1 MGKAE
6 RKKKAK
12 PMRSHPIIDE
22 SVSMN
27 SEEENDTLKLQNFLA
42 NGETLPV
49 IKQLYSP
56 DVKERAWAASCSSNL
71 ILGDKKI
78 RRLLLSQ
85 NLIKALIERLT
96 DDYEIAR
103 EALGTLRNLT
113 VVNEHEICVEMYRKD
128 ILTPLMVLV
137 SKASGV
143 IDNII
148 KGIPAESDPIVDAR
162 DTIWKSAENIICIIW
177 ALSETSQEVLRGI
190 NNTNIIPFLMSCLIQ
205 TCTVPTN
212 TVVSAAQCLHTLTDD
227 NPDVHIHFQQNPQ
240 YAQSLLNVINLDE
253 NTLSS
258 KEHLLFIKVLCCGI
272 LSNLYS
278 VVGLPISKSESMLD
292 LNNYL
297 MPVLIPCLTFDI
309 KKAADE
315 AIENVSEIDNAQ
327 CPETTKEHPKYTIPT
342 AENNLNKIN
351 VQLMT
356 LQLALEILSKIFLD
370 CFSKDGD
377 DDGWQDESQE
387 DNDMMSTNV
396 KEDNIMEDI
405 IIMGMNQPDEQ
416 SKIHPILNTFATI
429 ILPKLF
435 TLAYPTHL
443 SFPEQ
448 LGPNVL
454 PMPSVAPEITSSLAT
469 VHIRTIECINNFL
482 LVMVDNVEDKWW
494 FTQHREDAKQ
504 AWTLLFELGN
514 QVTGKG
520 INDPGQE
527 NRVKIL
533 DALIGCLWTLARGL
547 ESCVPVTSDQIR
559 CLFGCY
565 ESDVYDTMRVK
576 IIGTLGMIAR
586 RQNAIDDNK
595 LIGSFLFNIPSLLKN
610 DKNDSTSPECVI
622 EVLNAIYDIYADKDF
637 DYDEPVFV
645 QGGYLPLLENIV
657 DAIRKMAKSIDKRT
671 SRDLRL
677 RADEAYENL
686 VAFINYKRDERN
698 N

>member
-42 NGETLPV
+42 N
-49 IKQLYSP
+49 
-56 DVKERAWAASCSSNL
+56 ERAWAASCSSNL

-190 NNTNIIPFLMSCLIQ
+190 NNTNIIPFLMSYLIQ

-272 LSNLYS
+272 
-278 VVGLPISKSESMLD
+278 
-292 LNNYL
+292 
-297 MPVLIPCLTFDI
+297 
-309 KKAADE
+309 
-315 AIENVSEIDNAQ
+315 
-327 CPETTKEHPKYTIPT
+327 
-342 AENNLNKIN
+342 
-351 VQLMT
+351 
-356 LQLALEILSKIFLD
+356 
-370 CFSKDGD
+370 KD
-377 DDGWQDESQE
+377 
-387 DNDMMSTNV
+387 
-396 KEDNIMEDI
+396 
-405 IIMGMNQPDEQ
+405 
-416 SKIHPILNTFATI
+416 
-429 ILPKLF
+429 
-435 TLAYPTHL
+435 
-443 SFPEQ
+443 
-448 LGPNVL
+448 
-454 PMPSVAPEITSSLAT
+454 
-469 VHIRTIECINNFL
+469 
-482 LVMVDNVEDKWW
+482 
-494 FTQHREDAKQ
+494 
-504 AWTLLFELGN
+504 
-514 QVTGKG
+514 
-520 INDPGQE
+520 
-527 NRVKIL
+527 
-533 DALIGCLWTLARGL
+533 
-547 ESCVPVTSDQIR
+547 
-559 CLFGCY
+559 
-565 ESDVYDTMRVK
+565 
-576 IIGTLGMIAR
+576 
-586 RQNAIDDNK
+586 
-595 LIGSFLFNIPSLLKN
+595 
-610 DKNDSTSPECVI
+610 
-622 EVLNAIYDIYADKDF
+622 
-637 DYDEPVFV
+637 
-645 QGGYLPLLENIV
+645 
-657 DAIRKMAKSIDKRT
+657 
-671 SRDLRL
+671 
-677 RADEAYENL
+677 
-686 VAFINYKRDERN
+686 
-698 N
+698 

>member
-1 MGKAE
+1 
-6 RKKKAK
+6 
-12 PMRSHPIIDE
+12 MRSHPIIDE
-22 SVSMN
+22 SAFMN
-27 SEEENDTLKLQNFLA
+27 SEEENDTLKLQNLLE

-96 DDYEIAR
+96 DDYEILK

-113 VVNEHEICVEMYRKD
+113 IVGEHEVCVEMYRED
-128 ILTPLMVLV
+128 ILTPLMALV
-137 SKASGV
+137 SKVSEV

-148 KGIPAESDPIVDAR
+148 KGIPAESDPLVDAR
-162 DTIWKSAENIICIIW
+162 NTIWKSAENIIYIIL

-190 NNTNIIPFLMSCLIQ
+190 NNTNIVPFLMSCLIQ
-205 TCTVPTN
+205 SCTIPTQ
-212 TVVSAAQCLHTLTDD
+212 TVIAACQCLHTLTDD

-240 YAQSLLNVINLDE
+240 YAQSLLNAINLDE
-253 NTLSS
+253 AALPS

-278 VVGLPISKSESMLD
+278 VVDLPISKSEPIMN

-297 MPVLIPCLTFDI
+297 MPVLISCLALDI
-309 KKAADE
+309 NKAADE

-327 CPETTKEHPKYTIPT
+327 CPETTKDLPKYTIPI

-356 LQLALEILSKIFLD
+356 LQLALEILSKIFLE

-387 DNDMMSTNV
+387 DNDINV
-396 KEDNIMEDI
+396 KEDSIMEDI
-405 IIMGMNQPDEQ
+405 IIMGVNQPDEQ
-416 SKIHPILNTFATI
+416 SKIHPILNNFATI

-435 TLAYPTHL
+435 SLAYPTHL

-469 VHIRTIECINNFL
+469 VHLRAIECINNFL

-504 AWTLLFELGN
+504 AWTLLFELGS

-520 INDPGQE
+520 IGEPGQE
-527 NRVKIL
+527 SRVKIL

-547 ESCVPVTSDQIR
+547 DGNAPVTGDQIR
-559 CLFGCY
+559 SLICCY
-565 ESDVYDTMRVK
+565 ESGVYDTMRVK
-576 IIGTLGMIAR
+576 TIGTLGMIAR

-595 LIGSFLFNIPSLLKN
+595 LIGTFLFNILSLL
-610 DKNDSTSPECVI
+610 KNDSTSPECVV
-622 EVLNAIYDIYADKDF
+622 EVLNSIYDVYADKDF

-645 QGGYLPLLENIV
+645 QGGYLPLLENT
-657 DAIRKMAKSIDKRT
+657 AKSIDKRT
-671 SRDLRL
+671 SRDLRF
-677 RADEAYENL
+677 RADEAHENL
-686 VAFINYKRDERN
+686 IAFIKYKRDERR
-698 N
+698 

>member
-1 MGKAE
+1 
-6 RKKKAK
+6 
-12 PMRSHPIIDE
+12 
-22 SVSMN
+22 
-27 SEEENDTLKLQNFLA
+27 
-42 NGETLPV
+42 
-49 IKQLYSP
+49 
-56 DVKERAWAASCSSNL
+56 
-71 ILGDKKI
+71 
-78 RRLLLSQ
+78 
-85 NLIKALIERLT
+85 
-96 DDYEIAR
+96 
-103 EALGTLRNLT
+103 
-113 VVNEHEICVEMYRKD
+113 
-128 ILTPLMVLV
+128 
-137 SKASGV
+137 
-143 IDNII
+143 
-148 KGIPAESDPIVDAR
+148 
-162 DTIWKSAENIICIIW
+162 
-177 ALSETSQEVLRGI
+177 
-190 NNTNIIPFLMSCLIQ
+190 
-205 TCTVPTN
+205 
-212 TVVSAAQCLHTLTDD
+212 
-227 NPDVHIHFQQNPQ
+227 
-240 YAQSLLNVINLDE
+240 
-253 NTLSS
+253 
-258 KEHLLFIKVLCCGI
+258 
-272 LSNLYS
+272 
-278 VVGLPISKSESMLD
+278 
-292 LNNYL
+292 
-297 MPVLIPCLTFDI
+297 
-309 KKAADE
+309 
-315 AIENVSEIDNAQ
+315 
-327 CPETTKEHPKYTIPT
+327 
-342 AENNLNKIN
+342 NNLNKIN

-469 VHIRTIECINNFL
+469 VHIRAIECINNFL

-559 CLFGCY
+559 SLFGCY
-565 ESDVYDTMRVK
+565 ESGVYDTMRVK

-595 LIGSFLFNIPSLLKN
+595 LIGSFLFNILSLLKN

-686 VAFINYKRDERN
+686 VAFINYKRDEQN